1 MLIITRWLIL
11 RWKDDAENFQLGF
24 RHQVPGVEAA
34 RHPTIQYWPILP
46 HGGQLHRG
54 GSWGGGRGACQLLYG
69 GESIFCENLLGLLVK
84 PVHAGVSKC
93 YLCSRLPLLKA
104 GDEYRTGRDNSKYFS
119 IFQASLLFIEQKNRK
134 NCESCQSQ
142 ITWNVNFKCQSVLSR
157 PVPSC

>member
-11 RWKDDAENFQLGF
+11 RWKNDVKNFQLGF

-54 GSWGGGRGACQLLYG
+54 GSWGGGRGACQLLDG
-69 GESIFCENLLGLLVK
+69 GESICCENLLGLLVK
-84 PVHAGVSKC
+84 PVLTGVSKC

-104 GDEYRTGRDNSKYFS
+104 GDEYRTGRDNSKYFFS
-119 IFQASLLFIEQKNRK
+119 FFKLHFCLLNKQDHQWWRYHRRLFDYQSPYFLLIIE
-134 NCESCQSQ
+134 
-142 ITWNVNFKCQSVLSR
+142 
-157 PVPSC
+157 